1 MANLNIRNV
10 PDDLYK
16 RIRLAAAG
24 GGERIPKGA
33 LEKLVIRGL
42 RRLVDDPRP
51 GAGLPKLKLCAGCV
65 AKNMA
70 LVATPGPRV
79 VPQSVYDVA
88 PAFVDTSQP
97 EPEPADIFS
106 HLLDD
111 AGAVAGFLG
120 SQLPADELFHRQSE
134 SAVNTDP
141 APPRSQGV
149 EVITQ
154 DPALDPQTSHFSTG
168 NEAPEMPGVEVT
180 PGLFVCG
187 DDEAAP
193 FIRGKDFPRFC
204 LDPAWAGISVLS
216 AAKDPWHRQMVGY
229 KTKSAPEGPERLF
242 ARRGNHMALNLID
255 VRQLGPGG
263 HAYAPA
269 EVFRVAFEFISER
282 MASGDHVLVHC
293 NKGESRSPTIALLWM
308 LQNDLLS
315 PDAPLPMFEQLY
327 RNFLPSE
334 GMKAY
339 IREQLT
345 VFASKGKSCTTQT
358 KF

>member
-1 MANLNIRNV
+1 M
-10 PDDLYK
+10 P
-16 RIRLAAAG
+16 
-24 GGERIPKGA
+24 
-33 LEKLVIRGL
+33 
-42 RRLVDDPRP
+42 
-51 GAGLPKLKLCAGCV
+51 
-65 AKNMA
+65 
-70 LVATPGPRV
+70 
-79 VPQSVYDVA
+79 
-88 PAFVDTSQP
+88 
-97 EPEPADIFS
+97 
-106 HLLDD
+106 
-111 AGAVAGFLG
+111 
-120 SQLPADELFHRQSE
+120 
-134 SAVNTDP
+134 
-141 APPRSQGV
+141 GV
-149 EVITQ
+149 EVITPWIQ
-154 DPALDPQTSHFSTG
+154 RLS
-168 NEAPEMPGVEVT
+168 MPGVEVT

-193 FIRGKDFPRFC
+193 FIRGKDY
-204 LDPAWAGISVLS
+204 
-216 AAKDPWHRQMVGY
+216 PWHRQMVGY